1 MNFNLE
7 ARTELATFIKDLSNQ
22 SAFSKREIGKSVQK
36 ALSLFKRYSA
46 SPERSYLAQQEY
58 LAELLAPLHKVNSII
73 YNKKNWWEKFVGF
86 FGFISPEEEQL
97 QSIIGI
103 IEKSRTNAA
112 TTYNNIHYPNFIFR
126 ILHFFGFELKQVWQR
141 NHYDHYQEKEKLTYL
156 SHHLMGN
163 VDLNHHEILQGK
175 VRSSAYQHFLNDLS
189 DFVHIQAL
197 GLDNQTKNLVNDLHK
212 QIEDCSKFS
221 YELDTIQVIKQLNNN
236 KEVQQ
241 ELVYDLSYQVQKSLF
256 ELPPGHS
263 LIIPHGYVTAN
274 GGHATVIE
282 CKKINSQEV
291 IFKIINT
298 GAGETQTESYRTLFL
313 SLISATLTRP
323 VKVTSNMS
331 IEEVLGTNFIEE
343 LLTPLIIE
351 DGQSMEKMTAL
362 FLRLYHEGRL
372 HDDKHLL
379 TLQVNGVC
387 AHSSLLAWFKTKVPE
402 PTFLLFQF
410 TTAQK
415 ALQCLDQFIANYN
428 VSEFTEDISQVLLDL
443 REAGKRTV
451 EDAARQLIH
460 EKRRITEERMQ
471 LQSQLSSLLDK
482 KGKQIEDI
490 PDLPQYLEKKLRKEQ
505 LTPNERKEIAETD
518 SLTKWVEPTQ
528 RGGFWPFFTTEAR
541 PQGQSLSDPAKKA
554 IIAKKIIAHDAFIYA
569 TESAFRI

>member
-7 ARTELATFIKDLSNQ
+7 ARTELAAFIKDISNE
-22 SAFSKREIGKSVQK
+22 SGFSKREIEKSVHK
-36 ALSLFKRYSA
+36 SRALFKKYST

-58 LAELLAPLHKVNSII
+58 LAKLLTPLNKVNSII

-86 FGFISPEEEQL
+86 FGFISPEEEEL

-103 IEKSRTNAA
+103 IEKSRANAT

-126 ILHFFGFELKQVWQR
+126 ILHFFGFDLRQVWQR
-141 NHYDHYQEKEKLTYL
+141 DHYDQYQEKEKLTYL

-163 VDLNHHEILQGK
+163 TDLNHHEILQGK

-189 DFVHIQAL
+189 DFVNIQTL
-197 GLDNQTKNLVNDLHK
+197 KLDNQTKKLFNDLQK
-212 QIEDCSKFS
+212 QIEECSKFS
-221 YELDTIQVIKQLNNN
+221 YELDTIHVIKQLNED
-236 KEVQQ
+236 KEAQQ

-256 ELPPGHS
+256 ELPPGDS

-282 CKKINSQEV
+282 CQKINNQEV

-331 IEEVLGTNFIEE
+331 IEEIFGTNFIEE

-410 TTAQK
+410 ITAQK
-415 ALQCLDQFIANYN
+415 ALQRLDQFIANYN
-428 VSEFTEDISQVLLDL
+428 ESEFTEDISQVLLEL

-451 EDAARQLIH
+451 EDASSQLAH
-460 EKRRITEERMQ
+460 EKKRIIEEKMQ

-482 KGKQIEDI
+482 KGKQIEAI
-490 PDLPQYLEKKLRKEQ
+490 PDLPQYFEKKLQKEQ
-505 LTPNERKEIAETD
+505 LTPIERKDIAETD
-518 SLTKWVEPTQ
+518 SLTKWVTPTQ
-528 RGGFWPFFTTEAR
+528 RRGFWPFFTTETQPCER
-541 PQGQSLSDPAKKA
+541 PLSDQAQKA
-554 IIAKKIIAHDAFIYA
+554 IIAKKIIGHDAFINA